1 MFIYL
6 VHQNLNSAF
15 KKRGKMKEAFDRLK
29 EKISGL
35 KDNYDYDEYS
45 GDYIE
50 VEAAEKKA
58 MVPGSNVVIKPFVLN
73 DFTDI
78 KPVLDSLR
86 EGATIA
92 LINIR
97 PLRDRDIVE
106 LKRAVNKLKKTC
118 DALEGDIAGFG
129 EEWIVATQNFAYVHR
144 GSQNTQVDEVQEHPS
159 EESTEED
166 LS

>member
-1 MFIYL
+1 
-6 VHQNLNSAF
+6 
-15 KKRGKMKEAFDRLK
+15 MKEAFDKLK

-35 KDNYDYDEYS
+35 KENYDYDEYS

-50 VEAAEKKA
+50 VSPERKEALPA
-58 MVPGSNVVIKPFVLN
+58 SNVMIKPFVLN

-78 KPVLDSLR
+78 KPVLDYLR
-86 EGATIA
+86 EGTTIA

-129 EEWIVATQNFAYVHR
+129 EEWIVATPNFAYVHR
-144 GSQNTQVDEVQEHPS
+144 GSQDAPVEVQEQPQ
-159 EESTEED
+159 EGLEED
-166 LS
+166 SL